1 MNEALYAVPCIGLN
15 GYETEIR
22 VIMSEEQYAEM
33 SAIGKFQIRM
43 DKCAEILAIMDA
55 DQAVIAGV
63 ELEGFKMAGGVVQ

>member
-1 MNEALYAVPCIGLN
+1 MNETMFAVPCFGLN

-33 SAIGKFQIRM
+33 SAIGKFQIRV
-43 DKCAEILAIMDA
+43 DHAAEILAIMDA

-63 ELEGFKMAGGVVQ
+63 ELEGFKLAGGVVQ